1 MAGFVLLRSNG
12 RLGNQLIELL
22 AVSSLY
28 PDKKIVAIDFDSAR
42 SYLNRAPIFCW
53 IGSTCSYGP
62 VARALAK
69 LFWLVRQLDN
79 RLINIVFSI
88 VEETNDNLL
97 RTIPA
102 KINFF
107 GLTWING
114 PYFQNTQYLDLS
126 RLRSFEASKHIL
138 CESSEFIRNSTK
150 VKDYN
155 LMTNVFV
162 HVRLGDY
169 LTACDVSNGA
179 SYALPPEYYLNALR
193 LLLAKFTHCCRIY
206 VASDDIQRTK
216 LIFKEFPNCIFID
229 ESPELTLTILSL
241 CDAGVLSA
249 SSFSWW
255 AAHIASTLYNRSGPF
270 LAPMHWLGHSINEWY
285 PAGFNSHVLNYID

>member
-53 IGSTCSYGP
+53 IGSNRSYGP
-62 VARALAK
+62 AARALAK
-69 LFWLVRQLDN
+69 LFWLVRQLDS

-107 GLTWING
+107 GVTWING
-114 PYFQNTQYLDLS
+114 PYFQNMQYLDLS
-126 RLRSFEASKHIL
+126 RLRLFEAGKHIL
-138 CESSEFIRNSTK
+138 CESSKFLKQSPSVLEN
-150 VKDYN
+150 N
-155 LMTNVFV
+155 LLTNIFV

-169 LTACDVSNGA
+169 LTACDVSSGA
-179 SYALPPEYYLNALR
+179 RYALPSEYYVNALR
-193 LLLAKFTHCCRIY
+193 LLSAQFMHGCRIF
-206 VASDDIQRTK
+206 VASDDIPRAK
-216 LIFKEFPNCIFID
+216 HLFKEFPDCMFID
-229 ESPELTLTILSL
+229 ESPEITLTILSL

-255 AAHIASTLYNRSGPF
+255 AAHIASVIYKRSGPF
-270 LAPMHWLGHSINEWY
+270 LAPMYWLGHSINQWH
-285 PAGFNSHVLNYID
+285 PVGFNSKVFSYID